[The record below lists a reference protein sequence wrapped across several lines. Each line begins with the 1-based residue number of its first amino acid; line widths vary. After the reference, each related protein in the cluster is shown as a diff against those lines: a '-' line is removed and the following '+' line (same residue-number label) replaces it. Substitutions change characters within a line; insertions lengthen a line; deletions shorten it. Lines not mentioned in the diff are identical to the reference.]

1 MEKSDIFT
9 EKQITDYVQ
18 KCRNIAAKFKIKIMK
33 NIVLLLMLA
42 LLIVG
47 CGESQQVQKQKP
59 PIRVVTETASG
70 ANTALQRTYSGIVE
84 ENEAVSVSFTGMG
97 VVKKVLVSEGQKVAK
112 GQLIAEMDDTQAR
125 NMLDVAKAAL
135 SQADD
140 AIKRYKMLYD
150 NGSLPEVQWVEIQ
163 SKHSQAKSQLEAAQK
178 NLADCRLIA
187 PESGIIGKKLVGA
200 GETALPAQAVVTILD
215 INSVKVKVSVP
226 EKEISDINDGTKTD
240 IKVEAANINL
250 NGGKIE
256 KGIVADA
263 LTHTYDVRINVK
275 NQNQKLLPGMA
286 AQVSFDFGGGQA
298 TAQKCITLPV
308 TAVQKRFDGT
318 FFVWTIDS
326 DNAAH
331 RTQVTTGALS
341 GNRIEILSGLHG
353 GEKVVIEGWQKL
365 SENTITTTENTGK
378 K

>member
-125 NMLDVAKAAL
+125 NMLDVAKATL

-163 SKHSQAKSQLEAAQK
+163 SKVAQAKAQLEVAKK
-178 NLADCRLIA
+178 NLANCSLKA
-187 PESGIIGKKLVGA
+187 PGH
-200 GETALPAQAVVTILD
+200 P
-215 INSVKVKVSVP
+215 
-226 EKEISDINDGTKTD
+226 
-240 IKVEAANINL
+240 
-250 NGGKIE
+250 
-256 KGIVADA
+256 
-263 LTHTYDVRINVK
+263 
-275 NQNQKLLPGMA
+275 
-286 AQVSFDFGGGQA
+286 
-298 TAQKCITLPV
+298 
-308 TAVQKRFDGT
+308 
-318 FFVWTIDS
+318 
-326 DNAAH
+326 
-331 RTQVTTGALS
+331 
-341 GNRIEILSGLHG
+341 
-353 GEKVVIEGWQKL
+353 
-365 SENTITTTENTGK
+365 
-378 K
+378 